1 MYLVLEL
8 LPPADC
14 KILVEALGES
24 ARFEDGRRTAGW
36 RARAAKRN
44 EQAADDVTSRG
55 IVRKIEQAL
64 AGNAVF
70 RAAAQPKAVI
80 RLLLSRYRE
89 GMAYGTHLDDA
100 VIDGQRVDLSV
111 TLFLSEPESYDGG
124 ELVIEGNDGERAF
137 KLEPGRLVLY
147 PTTEL
152 HRVEPVT
159 RGERLAA
166 VGWIRS
172 RIRDPL
178 RRELLFDLE
187 TALAELRRER
197 PEGAGLDRLAKV
209 QGNLLRLW
217 VED

>member
-1 MYLVLEL
+1 ML
-8 LPPADC
+8 LTLQILSPAESAA
-14 KILVEALGES
+14 IAEALAG

-36 RARAAKRN
+36 HAREVKNN
-44 EQAADDVTSRG
+44 EQAAEEVATRG
-55 IVRKIEQAL
+55 VRRKIEQAL
-64 AGNAVF
+64 DGNALF
-70 RAAAQPKAVI
+70 RAAAQPKSLI
-80 RLLLSRYRE
+80 RLLLSRYRP

-100 VIDGQRVDLSV
+100 VIDGQRVDLSF
-111 TLFLSEPESYDGG
+111 TLFLADPGSYDGG

-137 KLEPGRLVLY
+137 KLAPGQLLLY

-166 VGWIRS
+166 VGWLRS
-172 RIRDPL
+172 RVRDPL

-197 PEGAGLDRLAKV
+197 PDGPGLDRLAKV

>member
-1 MYLVLEL
+1 ML
-8 LPPADC
+8 LALQILSPTDC
-14 KILVEALGES
+14 AAIVEALAG

-36 RARAAKRN
+36 RASTVKRN
-44 EQAADDVTSRG
+44 EQAADDLAARG
-55 IVRKIEQAL
+55 VLRKIEAAL
-64 AGNAVF
+64 DGNALF

-80 RLLLSRYRE
+80 RLLLSRYRP

-100 VIDGQRVDLSV
+100 VIDGRRVDLSF
-111 TLFLSEPESYDGG
+111 TLFLGDPASYDGG
-124 ELVIEGNDGERAF
+124 ALVIEGNDGERAF
-137 KLEPGRLVLY
+137 KLEPGHLLLY
-147 PTTEL
+147 PTTQL

-166 VGWIRS
+166 VGWVRS

-187 TALAELRRER
+187 TALAELRAER
-197 PEGAGLDRLAKV
+197 PDGAGLDRLAKV